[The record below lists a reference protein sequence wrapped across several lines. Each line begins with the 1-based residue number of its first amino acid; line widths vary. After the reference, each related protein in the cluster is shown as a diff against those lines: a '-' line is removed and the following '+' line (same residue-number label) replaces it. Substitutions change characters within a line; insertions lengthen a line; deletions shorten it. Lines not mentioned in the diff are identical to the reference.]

1 MITRVIIVLLLFI
14 SCKDATS
21 QNGYKI
27 TDFDVENE
35 NVILIDVRTPK
46 EFAEG
51 HLSGAENINIY
62 DEDFKD
68 RCAKFDKQETIYVY
82 CRSGSRSAKAQHIL
96 QAIGFTNVINLEGG
110 FLSWEVAKKPIAH

>member
-1 MITRVIIVLLLFI
+1 MIKRIIVVLLLFI
-14 SCKDATS
+14 SCKDASS

-27 TDFDVENE
+27 TDFDVKNE
-35 NVILIDVRTPK
+35 TVILIDVRTPR

-51 HLSGAENINIY
+51 HLPGAENINIY

-68 RCAKFDKQETIYVY
+68 QFAKFNKQETIYVY
-82 CRSGSRSAKAQHIL
+82 CRSGSRSAKAQHML

-110 FLSWEVAKKPIAH
+110 FLSWKAAKKPIAH